1 MTIYR
6 ITKKQYAS
14 EFNGKGAAIRGN
26 RWNSKGTEVI
36 YCAESR
42 ALAFAE
48 LSVYLNIT
56 MASTHYVMLT
66 IDVPDKLPLFILKD
80 KELPPNWNVY
90 PHIKDTQFIG
100 DRLVQENKFAL
111 MKVPSAIVQGDFN
124 YVINPRYKDFE
135 LIQVDNIA
143 NFPIDERAFKF

>member
-14 EFNGKGAAIRGN
+14 KFNGKGAARYGN

-48 LSVYLNIT
+48 LSVYLNIA
-56 MASTHYVMLT
+56 MASTQYVMLT
-66 IDVPDKLPLFILKD
+66 IKVPEKLKFKILDTKN
-80 KELPPNWNVY
+80 LPTNWNVY
-90 PHIKDTQFIG
+90 PHIKDTQIIG
-100 DRLVQENKFAL
+100 DQFVQKGQFAI
-111 MKVPSAIVQGDFN
+111 MKVPSAIVHGDYNFLLSPHHRNFN
-124 YVINPRYKDFE
+124 KIKIVNS
-135 LIQVDNIA
+135 A
-143 NFPIDERAFKF
+143 SFPIDQRIFK